1 MVPTQQDDGT
11 TVPGREDARLRA
23 LLDLGRVALR
33 CGDHERARRRFE
45 AALAIDQGNQ
55 DAWLCL
61 AGLTEDRDV
70 ARAMYEGVLEMYPDS
85 RPARDALRR
94 LDRSAGETSE
104 PGRLGGEDS
113 ASGVGPDTEGV
124 RAPEPVQAEAES
136 RAILPVEED
145 VPASDQQGPRRRM
158 EGEPGG
164 RVAATLV
171 LDSPS
176 TGLVEAEPVPAPS
189 THAAR
194 VAEPPAS
201 EAAVGSVP
209 DQEVDA
215 LSTPQ
220 AAAVELTLGQ
230 RLGRVL
236 AALWPSVS
244 GRGEPD
250 RQRRVRNVVMLSMV
264 GLVLFGSIAL
274 VSMLGDQSVASRV
287 RVAVG
292 AITRTPTPTLTPT
305 VTCTPTRTSTPT
317 LTMTPTPTWTPSP
330 TRTLTPSITPTPS
343 WVTQKFLPLPLNEKW
358 IEVNL
363 TEQSL
368 AAYEGTTLVYT
379 APISSGKGYTP
390 TRVGKFRIQH
400 KIESQLMTG
409 PGYYLPNVPHV
420 MYFIYRFALHGAYWH
435 DKWGTPTSHGC
446 VNLRLEDAEWL
457 YEWSDPKVP
466 PNVKEVRATQ
476 ANPGTW
482 VIVHK

>member
-1 MVPTQQDDGT
+1 VVPTQQDDRT
-11 TVPGREDARLRA
+11 TVPRREDASVRA

-33 CGDHERARRRFE
+33 CGERERARRHFE

-61 AGLTEDRDV
+61 AALTEDRDV
-70 ARAMYEGVLEMYPDS
+70 ARAMYEGVLEMYPES
-85 RPARDALRR
+85 RLARDALRR
-94 LDRSAGETSE
+94 LDRSAGESPE
-104 PGRLGGEDS
+104 PGRLGGEGS
-113 ASGVGPDTEGV
+113 AVKVEPDAQAV
-124 RAPEPVQAEAES
+124 RAPEPAQAEADS
-136 RAILPVEED
+136 GAVLPAEED
-145 VPASDQQGPRRRM
+145 VPASEQHGPRRRM
-158 EGEPGG
+158 EGEPGD
-164 RVAATLV
+164 RVAATLI

-176 TGLVEAEPVPAPS
+176 TGLVEAEPLPAPS

-194 VAEPPAS
+194 VAELSADGC
-201 EAAVGSVP
+201 AVGSVP

-220 AAAVELTLGQ
+220 AAAVELRLGQ
-230 RLGRVL
+230 RLGQGL
-236 AALWPSVS
+236 ALLRSSVS
-244 GRGEPD
+244 WWVEPANH
-250 RQRRVRNVVMLSMV
+250 RRVRNVVMLSMV
-264 GLVLFGSIAL
+264 GLVLVGSIAL

-292 AITRTPTPTLTPT
+292 AITRTPTSTLTPT

-379 APISSGKGYTP
+379 ARISSGKGYTP
-390 TRVGKFRIQH
+390 TRVGKFRIQR
-400 KIESQLMTG
+400 KLESQLMTG

-420 MYFIYRFALHGAYWH
+420 MYFFYNFALHGAYWH

-446 VNLRLEDAEWL
+446 VNLPLDDAKWL
-457 YEWSDPKVP
+457 YEWSEPKMP
-466 PNVKEVRATQ
+466 PNVKEVRASE